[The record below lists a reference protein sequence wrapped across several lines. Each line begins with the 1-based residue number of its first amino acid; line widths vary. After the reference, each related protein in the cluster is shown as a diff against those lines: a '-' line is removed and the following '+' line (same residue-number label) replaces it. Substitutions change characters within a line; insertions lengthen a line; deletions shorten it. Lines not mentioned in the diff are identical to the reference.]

1 MTKVEDGWVKDDGT
15 KIEKSKGTPLKSGAI
30 LTTDEFDNVW
40 YHSDVEMVI
49 GKIHRGRFLP
59 TPKQDFSPELLVA
72 ISEIFTKKFNW
83 NK

>member
-1 MTKVEDGWVKDDGT
+1 MTKVEGGWVKDDGT
-15 KIEKSKGTPLKSGAI
+15 KMTKGEVTELKSGAI

-40 YHSDVEMVI
+40 YNSDVEMII
-49 GKIHRGRFLP
+49 GKLYRGRFLP

-72 ISEIFTKKFNW
+72 ISEIFTRKYGW